1 MSSMSLS
8 LSSKRMTIFSPNSVG
23 STETRKSRSL
33 DLPEILVLILMR
45 PSCGSRFSAMSSRA
59 MILQRLV
66 IASLSLSG
74 GCIIS

>member
-1 MSSMSLS
+1 
-8 LSSKRMTIFSPNSVG
+8 MTIFSPKIVG

-33 DLPEILVLILMR
+33 TRPEIRVLILMR
-45 PSCGSRFSAMSSRA
+45 PSWGRRFSAMSRRA
-59 MILQRLV
+59 MILTRLV